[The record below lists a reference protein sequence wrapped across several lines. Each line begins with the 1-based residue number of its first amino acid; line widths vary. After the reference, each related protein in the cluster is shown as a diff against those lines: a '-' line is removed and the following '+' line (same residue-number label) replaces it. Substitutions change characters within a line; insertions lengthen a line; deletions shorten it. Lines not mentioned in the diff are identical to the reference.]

1 MEWTEQKDVMLAREI
16 LLCEPF
22 KYRAGS
28 KERGSVWSQIA
39 TNLNTHP
46 GFTVS
51 QRAVRDRFGILE
63 KKAKKRKR
71 EIENGTGISPE
82 DSELD
87 LALEEI
93 IEKWEAA
100 DQEFQLDNQGKAKKL
115 EKDKETAEE
124 MRRMSME
131 TLGASKKRKSDP
143 DESAEEKRCKK
154 RRGGSDTV
162 QFLKEHSEME
172 FRFKREELEAKKS
185 EQSLLTEQQKQQQQM
200 ISMFQQQ
207 LQQQNQ
213 QQQLQQQ
220 QMQQQLQ
227 QMQTMFMESQKQ
239 QAQLMATLFQKMSE
253 QK

>member
-1 MEWTEQKDVMLAREI
+1 MGWTEQKDVMLAREI

-22 KYRAGS
+22 QYRVGS

-51 QRAVRDRFGILE
+51 QRAVRDRYSTLE

-93 IEKWEAA
+93 IEKWGAA
-100 DQEFQLDNQGKAKKL
+100 GQEFQLDNQSKAKNLK
-115 EKDKETAEE
+115 EDKETAEE

-131 TLGASKKRKSDP
+131 TLGASKKRNSDP
-143 DESAEEKRCKK
+143 GESAEEKWCKK

-172 FRFKREELEAKKS
+172 FKAKKRRREELEAKKS
-185 EQSLLTEQQKQQQQM
+185 EQSLLNEQQKQQQQM

-220 QMQQQLQ
+220 QM
-227 QMQTMFMESQKQ
+227 
-239 QAQLMATLFQKMSE
+239 
-253 QK
+253 

>member
-22 KYRAGS
+22 KYKAGS

-100 DQEFQLDNQGKAKKL
+100 DQEFQLDNQSKAKKL
-115 EKDKETAEE
+115 EKNKETAEE

-154 RRGGSDTV
+154 RRGGSDT
-162 QFLKEHSEME
+162 ME

-200 ISMFQQQ
+200 IPMFQQQ

>member
-1 MEWTEQKDVMLAREI
+1 MEWTEQKDVILAREI

-28 KERGSVWSQIA
+28 KERGSAWSQIA
-39 TNLNTHP
+39 NNLNTHP

-51 QRAVRDRFGILE
+51 QRAVRDRYCLLE
-63 KKAKKRKR
+63 KKARKRKR

-100 DQEFQLDNQGKAKKL
+100 EQQFQLDNQNKVKKV

-124 MRRMSME
+124 MRKMSIE
-131 TLGASKKRKSDP
+131 TLGASKKRKSEQ

-172 FRFKREELEAKKS
+172 FQFKREELEAKKS

-213 QQQLQQQ
+213 QQLLQQQ

-227 QMQTMFMESQKQ
+227 QMQAMFMESQKQ
-239 QAQLMATLFQKMSE
+239 QAQLMATLLEKQK
-253 QK
+253 K

>member
-100 DQEFQLDNQGKAKKL
+100 DQEFQLDNQSKAKKL

-124 MRRMSME
+124 MRRMSMK
-131 TLGASKKRKSDP
+131 TRGASKKRKSDP
-143 DESAEEKRCKK
+143 DGSAEEERCKK

-162 QFLKEHSEME
+162 QFLKKHSEMDLRLRKVSSH
-172 FRFKREELEAKKS
+172 F
-185 EQSLLTEQQKQQQQM
+185 
-200 ISMFQQQ
+200 
-207 LQQQNQ
+207 
-213 QQQLQQQ
+213 
-220 QMQQQLQ
+220 
-227 QMQTMFMESQKQ
+227 
-239 QAQLMATLFQKMSE
+239 
-253 QK
+253 